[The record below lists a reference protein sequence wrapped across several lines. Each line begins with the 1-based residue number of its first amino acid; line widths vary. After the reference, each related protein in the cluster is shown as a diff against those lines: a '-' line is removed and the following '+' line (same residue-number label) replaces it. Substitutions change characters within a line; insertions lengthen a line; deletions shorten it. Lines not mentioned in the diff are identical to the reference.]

1 MQGCKVNLKLEEKV
15 LLGREEDR
23 RDLSLVCKRSL
34 LFAGW
39 LGTDWW
45 PSTCPPWPP
54 TPRSRSPRSSSWP
67 PTPWCA
73 TATWTTSPGCGN
85 LPRQVRQ
92 PVPLFLPDWCLSKE
106 LYISIIF
113 PYWLLIFNLCS
124 VNVTQ
129 VLSIYQSLLQN
140 YQWPRSVE
148 EKVRTFLAISYIFSV
163 HCFCLET
170 RLHSRM
176 SKLAIART
184 FISFIIT

>member
-1 MQGCKVNLKLEEKV
+1 MKSNTLLRIPSLSSFTSRLLGDWLAKHQKNINFPPPNSVWLLCCIIIIIILATQMQGCKVNLKLEEKV

-39 LGTDWW
+39 LGTGWW

-92 PVPLFLPDWCLSKE
+92 PVPLFLPEWCLSKE
-106 LYISIIF
+106 
-113 PYWLLIFNLCS
+113 
-124 VNVTQ
+124 
-129 VLSIYQSLLQN
+129 
-140 YQWPRSVE
+140 
-148 EKVRTFLAISYIFSV
+148 
-163 HCFCLET
+163 
-170 RLHSRM
+170 
-176 SKLAIART
+176 
-184 FISFIIT
+184 